1 MPHING
7 MYTKV
12 TVMSLHNKSYV
23 TGCKEKKWDTFKRKK
38 ITSVMNSY
46 SQGKKDL
53 NTISSQ
59 DNDTQLYYHI
69 NLSKVIQTKSI
80 SIYYHK
86 IWCEVVSFI
95 KLMPQQPTKL
105 FCIKSVFCCWSYTNQ
120 WGTNTA
126 DLM

>member
-1 MPHING
+1 MLLAA
-7 MYTKV
+7 KK
-12 TVMSLHNKSYV
+12 KSEIHL
-23 TGCKEKKWDTFKRKK
+23 KEKK

-86 IWCEVVSFI
+86 I
-95 KLMPQQPTKL
+95 
-105 FCIKSVFCCWSYTNQ
+105 
-120 WGTNTA
+120 
-126 DLM
+126 